1 MQIKKYLFCAL
12 AGFAAG
18 SVTGLFGAGGGM
30 VLVPLLCWLTDIE
43 EDAIVPASVS
53 IILPI
58 CLTCLFFR
66 SRTGPLPWAEAAPY
80 LIGSCAGGVLAGTIG
95 KKIPVQWLHR
105 TLGVLI
111 LWGGIRYLC

>member
-1 MQIKKYLFCAL
+1 MHLKHYLLCAL

-30 VLVPLLCWLTDIE
+30 ILVPLLCWLTDIE
-43 EDAIVPASVS
+43 DDAIFPASVS

-58 CLTCLFFR
+58 CLVCLLFR
-66 SRTGPLPWAEAAPY
+66 ARTGELPWQEAMPY
-80 LIGSCAGGVLAGTIG
+80 LIGSGIGGILAGILG
-95 KKIPVQWLHR
+95 KRIPSLWLHR
-105 TLGVLI
+105 VLGAMI

>member
-43 EDAIVPASVS
+43 EDAIFPASVS

-58 CLTCLFFR
+58 CLTCLYFR

-95 KKIPVQWLHR
+95 KKISVQWLHR
-105 TLGVLI
+105 ILGVLI